1 MDNQEKMI
9 RMQKRRL
16 DERKKDLQK
25 FIDSFSETSARM
37 KRTEEYIPQAM
48 ADLLDIK
55 KISEEIKMLEGFLS
69 DWDYLEDQGELQT

>member
-16 DERKKDLQK
+16 DECKKDLQK
-25 FIDSFSETSARM
+25 AIDSFSETSARM

-48 ADLLDIK
+48 TDLLDIK
-55 KISEEIKMLEGFLS
+55 RISEEIKMLEVFLS
-69 DWDYLEDQGELQT
+69 DWDYLEEQGDL